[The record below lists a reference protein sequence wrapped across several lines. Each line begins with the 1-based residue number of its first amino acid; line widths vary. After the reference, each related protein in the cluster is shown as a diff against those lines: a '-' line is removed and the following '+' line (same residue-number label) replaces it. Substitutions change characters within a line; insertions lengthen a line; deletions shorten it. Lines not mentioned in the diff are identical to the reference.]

1 MNDITPQ
8 VPLGRQ
14 LIQGYGG
21 GGFRIAGQ
29 AYSGSVIVC
38 ADRTFAWPVTSF
50 EDISV
55 ASLSDVISMSTE
67 IEVLLIGCGARMGMP
82 RADIRDALKAHA
94 IVPEWMQGRRAAPST
109 CCLPRIVPSPP
120 HLSLS
125 NNPFRSSG
133 QKRRG
138 PKGPLR
144 SFAMLRAQ
152 NRFWADTIA

>member
-94 IVPEWMQGRRAAPST
+94 IVPEWMDTGAACRTFNVLLAEDRAVAAA
-109 CCLPRIVPSPP
+109 L
-120 HLSLS
+120 
-125 NNPFRSSG
+125 
-133 QKRRG
+133 
-138 PKGPLR
+138 
-144 SFAMLRAQ
+144 
-152 NRFWADTIA
+152 IAVE